1 MRSFMTLLYKD
12 LNMNRMVFSGF
23 LMMAVM
29 MILLLRTK
37 IKPMVVFIVLP
48 VVTGIGIGVS
58 ASDLLLYILA
68 GLENVFPTAI
78 LFASAI
84 LFFGLLDAEGVF
96 EWTADK
102 LKRRMKDNERSI
114 MILTVMVSV
123 IAHLSGS
130 GAVSY
135 LITTNACRNMYERNR
150 IPATKLMC
158 LCSLTFGVMN
168 MIPWGGPCGRLAAVL
183 NVPSSEI
190 WRYCIPSQLFGICVV
205 FLIALYMS
213 RHRKNVETGI
223 HIHAETEP
231 RKERPLRVQADI
243 AVLAVVLILLILLPV
258 EPFIIFITG
267 AVILMLVN
275 KTGREDR
282 KQITVKC
289 AKQAA
294 PVVITVLSTGVLTGI
309 LTQSPL
315 LDSMSLF
322 FAELLPQT
330 VSSHAPVLLGTITS
344 VSSWFVSGEVQI
356 FGLVPIAAQLADHVG
371 IAPAVAGATFL
382 IPYSAVIFVLPTTVS
397 VHLGLELCGVS
408 IRDHVKET
416 YKWSVLCSLS
426 MLGFAILSGVLPI

>member
-23 LMMAVM
+23 LMMAIM

-37 IKPMVVFIVLP
+37 IRPMIIFIVLP
-48 VVTGIGIGVS
+48 AAAGIGMGFS
-58 ASDLLLYILA
+58 ASELLAYILE
-68 GLENVFPTAI
+68 GLKNVFPTAI

-96 EWTADK
+96 EWTAEK
-102 LKRRMKDNERSI
+102 LKHKMKDNERSI
-114 MILTVMVSV
+114 MVLTVIISV

-135 LITTNACRNMYERNR
+135 LITTNACRNMYVRSR
-150 IPATKLMC
+150 IPVTKLMC

-190 WRYCIPSQLFGICVV
+190 WRYCIPSQMFGICVV
-205 FLIALYMS
+205 LVIALYMS
-213 RHRKNVETGI
+213 RRGENTAMHSSIHVEMEI
-223 HIHAETEP
+223 
-231 RKERPLRVQADI
+231 KEEKPVRATANI
-243 AVLAVVLILLILLPV
+243 AVLAVALILLLLLPV

-267 AVILMLVN
+267 DVILMLVN
-275 KTGREDR
+275 KTGRKDR
-282 KQITVKC
+282 RRIIKKC
-289 AKQAA
+289 VKQAA
-294 PVVITVLSTGVLTGI
+294 PVVITVLSTGVLTGV

-315 LDSMSLF
+315 LGSMSSF

-330 VSSHAPVLLGTITS
+330 VSAHAPVLLGAISS
-344 VSSWFVSGEVQI
+344 VNSWFVSGEVQI
-356 FGLVPIAAQLADHVG
+356 FGLVPIAAQLSGLAG
-371 IAPAVAGATFL
+371 IAPAAVGAAFL
-382 IPYSAVIFVLPTTVS
+382 IPYSAVVFVLPTTVS
-397 VHLGLELCGVS
+397 VHLGLDLCGVS
-408 IRDHVKET
+408 LRDHVKET

-426 MLGFAILSGVLPI
+426 MLGFAILSGVLPV